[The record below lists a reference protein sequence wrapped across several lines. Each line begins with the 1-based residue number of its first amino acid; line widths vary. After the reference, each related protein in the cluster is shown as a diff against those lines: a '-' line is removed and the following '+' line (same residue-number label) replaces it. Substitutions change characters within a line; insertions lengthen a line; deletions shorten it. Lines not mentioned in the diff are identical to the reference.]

1 MVLAILFAV
10 RYYFHKLFT
19 LQAAF
24 GQSTQS
30 ECLTV
35 PVGST
40 VVTICKVCC
49 HLDQMMWESVDAI
62 HVQQHIISPKQKQTE
77 RRKKDGVP
85 FHGTSNFYIWTAMFD
100 WILENSTSHSRKLSS
115 KQITVINNS
124 WKKFCQHE
132 INSSLYFAEA
142 QFCLCQSTMLFTD
155 LVWHVIRSTHKVNQ
169 ICPWHME
176 WHVLLSGIFL
186 WGD

>member
-1 MVLAILFAV
+1 MVLVILFAV

-40 VVTICKVCC
+40 VVTICEACC
-49 HLDQMMWESVDAI
+49 HLDQMVWESVDAT

-77 RRKKDGVP
+77 RRKKGR
-85 FHGTSNFYIWTAMFD
+85 SS
-100 WILENSTSHSRKLSS
+100 ILWRLKFLHLDSH
-115 KQITVINNS
+115 V
-124 WKKFCQHE
+124 
-132 INSSLYFAEA
+132 
-142 QFCLCQSTMLFTD
+142 
-155 LVWHVIRSTHKVNQ
+155 
-169 ICPWHME
+169 
-176 WHVLLSGIFL
+176 
-186 WGD
+186 